1 MMLVVL
7 LSFFKS
13 LSGDDAMKHVLILYF
28 PIIIIIITIFFTL
41 SLISK
46 HPSVYLVD
54 YACCRPPKVLES
66 PSDGFL
72 KHSRIN
78 LSSHPE
84 SVDFQMKVLARSG
97 LGDET
102 YLPPAICSLPPTPSL
117 EASRNEAELVIYSSL
132 DSLFKKTGLNPHE
145 VDILVL
151 NCSVFA
157 PAPSLTSMIMT
168 KYKLREDVKT
178 FNLSGMG
185 CSAGLI
191 SVNLTQD
198 LLKIHPNSN
207 AIVITTE
214 IITLFY
220 YTGKD
225 RSMLLP
231 NCLFRMGGASVLLSN
246 KKCYRKQSKYRL
258 LRVVRTH
265 IGSFDKAYK
274 CIHEVE
280 DSEGK
285 IGISLSRDLASIAGQ
300 ALKANIHAFALQ
312 VLPFTELFF
321 ILKNVIKNTVS
332 KRKDAKPYVPNF
344 KRVFKHFCVH
354 AGGRG
359 VINKMQTELG
369 LTWQDMEPSRM
380 TLHRFGNTSSSS
392 LWYELSY
399 LEAKGRMNEGDRI
412 WQIALGSGFKCN
424 SAVWKCN
431 RSIKN
436 SLDGPWFDCIDR
448 YPIHVS

>member
-1 MMLVVL
+1 MTLDIF
-7 LSFFKS
+7 LSFFKT
-13 LSGDDAMKHVLILYF
+13 LYADDAMKPILILSLS
-28 PIIIIIITIFFTL
+28 IIIVVIMFFIL
-41 SLISK
+41 SFISK
-46 HPSVYLVD
+46 HPSIYLVD
-54 YACCRPPKVLES
+54 YACCNPPKSLQS
-66 PSDGFL
+66 PSDAFL
-72 KHSRIN
+72 RHSRIN

-102 YLPPAICSLPPTPSL
+102 YLPPAMHSLPPTPSI
-117 EASRNEAELVIYSSL
+117 EASRNEAEIVIYSSL
-132 DSLFKKTGLNPHE
+132 DSLFKKMELNPQE
-145 VDILVL
+145 VDFLVV
-151 NCSVFA
+151 NTSVFA
-157 PAPSLTSMIMT
+157 PIPSLTSMIMRR
-168 KYKLREDVKT
+168 YNMREDVKT

-191 SVNLTQD
+191 SVNLARD
-198 LLKIHPNSN
+198 LLKIHKNSN
-207 AIVITTE
+207 AVIITTE

-246 KKCYRKQSKYRL
+246 KKCFRKQSKYRL
-258 LRVVRTH
+258 LHVVRTH

-274 CIHEVE
+274 CIHEME

-285 IGISLSRDLASIAGQ
+285 IGISLSKDLPNIARQ

-312 VLPFTELFF
+312 VLPLTEVFF
-321 ILKNVIKNTVS
+321 FLKNVIKKVVS
-332 KRKDAKPYVPNF
+332 KRKDTKPYVPNF

-359 VINKMQTELG
+359 VINNMQTELG

-399 LEAKGRMNEGDRI
+399 LEAKGRMKEGDRI

-431 RSIKN
+431 RNITN
-436 SLDGPWFDCIDR
+436 PLDGPWFDCIDR
-448 YPIHVS
+448 YPIHVP